1 MSDAAA
7 ATVVD
12 PDGRAVALTEERW
25 AHITDGHAELAHF
38 RDEVLETVR
47 APDKRL
53 AGPTPG
59 EAWFYSRVSGR
70 VGGSRSSY
78 AMNRSSAA
86 GLSPRSLGGACHEHH
101 GWSHNV

>member
-25 AHITDGHAELAHF
+25 AHITDGHPELAHF

-59 EAWFYSRVSGR
+59 EAWFYKQSVGPSRWLKVVVRYESIER
-70 VGGSRSSY
+70 
-78 AMNRSSAA
+78 
-86 GLSPRSLGGACHEHH
+86 
-101 GWSHNV
+101 GWIVTAFARRRMP